1 MALGRSWTNIASG
14 SFELN
19 QATLT
24 FYIDAKLNSQSTS
37 DNQSVIDTRMWT
49 DFSGNQMGGAGYSFS
64 CTGCSTVSGSGVYW
78 YGDETIATGQVTVS
92 HGSDGEKRWTMS
104 GACTNS
110 YLGMNI
116 SISGSIDLPT
126 IPRQS
131 TPAITPTTV
140 TLDGSAIT
148 INTRRASSSFTHTI
162 VLSTG
167 SWTNTLYGVGASAT
181 YTLPVSDLMP
191 LMTTPTRKVTV
202 KTKTYSGSTQIGSET
217 TTSFTIKVDTSTEYA
232 RIAGYTLSD
241 TNTATSAVEASGT
254 FIRGA
259 SNLRLDMQ
267 IAAHSAGSNTSLREC
282 TVTCGEVTQTTV
294 HTGTSANVLFEC
306 PKVTASEI
314 HVTIT
319 DSHGNSFEQAI
330 ALTLVNYQPVAIQT
344 ATATRVNDQGD
355 PSDTGTFVKFVVSV
369 IWFQGSFG
377 QSDNALDLSYE
388 YKEPDASAYTQGG
401 GWAYITTGEGGVT
414 TYTFEKITPSTEVY
428 SESKQYDFKLT
439 VSDMFSSEEYV
450 LRVHEGL
457 PIAGWGEDHFDVYG
471 SLYVHDRNNL
481 GSYTKYGLNTKDSK
495 TDVTLSAYG
504 YITSGGEKA
513 VIYIPMNMLPG
524 DNTKTEITKLNVSMR
539 HIGGDYLVSNGA
551 SLRNEIE
558 SFYPIPEQ
566 SVLRVVTYR
575 SGGYGIT
582 NNTPINGE
590 VTISYREIQS

>member
-1 MALGRSWTNIASG
+1 MALGKSWTNIASG
-14 SFELN
+14 SFTLN
-19 QATLT
+19 RATLT

-64 CTGCSTVSGSGVYW
+64 CTGCSTISGSGVYW

-92 HGSDGEKRWTMS
+92 HGADGKKRWTMS

-116 SISGSIDLPT
+116 SVSGSIDLPT

-148 INTRRASSSFTHTI
+148 INTRRASNSFTHTI

-167 SWTNTLYGVGASAT
+167 SWSHTISNVGASTT

-267 IAAHSAGSNTSLREC
+267 LEAVGSYTTLRTC
-282 TVTCGEVTQTTV
+282 VVTCGDTTEEFALRS
-294 HTGTSANVLFEC
+294 TSINVLFEC

-314 HVTIT
+314 FVTIT

-377 QSDNALDLSYE
+377 QSDNALELAYD

-401 GWAYITTGEGGVT
+401 GWAYLTTGEGGVS
-414 TYTFEKITPSTEVY
+414 TYTFEKITPSTEVF

-439 VSDMFSSEEYV
+439 VSDIFSSEEY
-450 LRVHEGL
+450 LIRVSEGL
-457 PIAGWGEDHFDVYG
+457 PVAGWGADHFDVYG
-471 SLYVHDRNNL
+471 SLYVHDRNAL
-481 GSYTKYGLNTKDSK
+481 GSYTKYGLNIKDSK

-539 HIGGDYLVSNGA
+539 TILGDYLVSNGA
-551 SLRNEIE
+551 SLKNEVE

-575 SGGYGIT
+575 SGGYGVT